1 MSVCVETST
10 TALIQPVVSPLS
22 TSTNISE
29 VVVSASTSQPAVSA
43 IGLTVETGASELKSD
58 HQLTGKSIAKLVVAS
73 QQHVVPTSQV
83 LQKVVSSPLITVL
96 NSTGPLTVVKS
107 ICVTS
112 VVSSAPQYTL
122 VNTTAPLTVGKP
134 PTITVLNCGPLTS
147 PVTVVKTLTAQP
159 VIDKSTADIVPAV
172 IANNATGAPAL
183 IENRGHNVFVKNTCP
198 APDTTV
204 VDSVLQSHKLFST
217 SNVSSIL
224 FHASF
229 HNLAEFIEYLLI
241 NVFLY

>member
-22 TSTNISE
+22 TNTNISE
-29 VVVSASTSQPAVSA
+29 VVVSASTSQPVSA

-112 VVSSAPQYTL
+112 VVSAAPQYTL
-122 VNTTAPLTVGKP
+122 VNTTAPLTVGNAVGKAS
-134 PTITVLNCGPLTS
+134 TITVLNCGPLTS
-147 PVTVVKTLTAQP
+147 PVTVVKTLAAPP
-159 VIDKSTADIVPAV
+159 VIDKSTADILPAV

-183 IENRGHNVFVKNTCP
+183 IENRGHNVFVKNTSTC
-198 APDTTV
+198 PDTTV
-204 VDSVLQSHKLFST
+204 VDSVLQSHKLLTAANFST
-217 SNVSSIL
+217 SNVSIKNCESM
-224 FHASF
+224 FS
-229 HNLAEFIEYLLI
+229 Y
-241 NVFLY
+241 

>member
-22 TSTNISE
+22 NTSTNISE

-43 IGLTVETGASELKSD
+43 IGLTVETGSELKSD

-112 VVSSAPQYTL
+112 VVSTAPQYTL
-122 VNTTAPLTVGKP
+122 VNTTAPLTVGNAVGKP

-147 PVTVVKTLTAQP
+147 PVTVVKTLAGQP
-159 VIDKSTADIVPAV
+159 VIDKSTADIT
-172 IANNATGAPAL
+172 NNATGAPAL
-183 IENRGHNVFVKNTCP
+183 IENRGHNVFVKNTSTCP

-204 VDSVLQSHKLFST
+204 VDSVLQSHKFLTAANFSN
-217 SNVSSIL
+217 SNVS
-224 FHASF
+224 
-229 HNLAEFIEYLLI
+229 I
-241 NVFLY
+241 NIYFNYINH

>member
-43 IGLTVETGASELKSD
+43 IGLTVETGVSELKSD

-73 QQHVVPTSQV
+73 QQHIVPTSQV

-122 VNTTAPLTVGKP
+122 VNTTAPLTVGNAVGKP

-224 FHASF
+224 FRAS
-229 HNLAEFIEYLLI
+229 LI
-241 NVFLY
+241 FPQFS